1 MSAAPDDSL
10 SAWLPSFRGADA
22 AAPPPLLRP
31 GDRVGPFVAGGL
43 LGRGAAAEV
52 YHATHAET
60 GEAAALKILR
70 RTDGTAAARF
80 RREAALLAAR
90 PHPALPRP
98 LGSGER
104 DGRPWLAEEEL
115 EARPL
120 PRGDRAVAR
129 FLLALCGAV
138 GRLHALGFV
147 HRDIKPSNILFRAD
161 GSPVLADLGLAKRRD
176 GAAAP
181 AAAEAAAPG
190 ARSELS
196 VVDGRAVAVGTPGWS
211 APEQF
216 AGGAVT
222 PAADV
227 HALGVLAAACFRGR
241 VPRAWRGVLRRATSA
256 IPSERPQSAEAFARA
271 VRRRHAP
278 AVAAAALGAAAAAAG
293 AAASAA
299 AAGPQSQASQ
309 ASQASQESQKSLAS
323 PADDAAR
330 ALAAR
335 LEAEAEPAWREIA
348 SYSVYDG
355 RPRVVAKLDGRRVA
369 LEKPLR
375 LADPQTVEIV
385 GPGRLDAAIEGTPE
399 TLVAVRNAAVVD
411 RTADPDPAHS
421 PRFRLGAGAFVSLPE
436 VLSLFP
442 NDFAEPYGE
451 PDPADP
457 RPDDRALRFS
467 TAETTLGGQMTLER
481 GLAADAAARAAA
493 DRDVPAPALGAATG
507 WTNGTAWATGA
518 ANPWRAPSDEPGTLE
533 AAIPD
538 GFGEARLVL
547 EVDDPG
553 QFSVEYAGHFPGRD
567 DHGGRGAV
575 FDILSS
581 GTVVYSD
588 AHDRRPSSPAQ
599 RVHFESYPGRQRLEF
614 RLRSDLYVPPGHFC
628 GIRLRFLPGDGW
640 KPGYD

>member
-31 GDRVGPFVAGGL
+31 GDRVGPFIAGGL

-138 GRLHALGFV
+138 GRLHELGFV

-181 AAAEAAAPG
+181 AAAETAAPG

-227 HALGVLAAACFRGR
+227 HALGVLADACFGGR
-241 VPRAWRGVLRRATSA
+241 PPRAWRAIVRRATSSLPA
-256 IPSERPQSAEAFARA
+256 ERY
-271 VRRRHAP
+271 
-278 AVAAAALGAAAAAAG
+278 
-293 AAASAA
+293 ASAA
-299 AAGPQSQASQ
+299 A
-309 ASQASQESQKSLAS
+309 L
-323 PADDAAR
+323 AR
-330 ALAAR
+330 AIRRRHLPAVGLVAA
-335 LEAEAEPAWREIA
+335 AFAVAIA
-348 SYSVYDG
+348 L
-355 RPRVVAKLDGRRVA
+355 VAAGLSR
-369 LEKPLR
+369 PLR
-375 LADPQTVEIV
+375 SVPPSTPSTASTAPTFGESDSPLRPAPELGRALGLGEATDWRTDALLPWVVPAEMGGSVVQSSFEDGVATSRMAFRVR
-385 GPGRLDAAIEGTPE
+385 GPGRLSFSYWKDFYKGRFAIDLDGETVFGDTSRLHGSRDWFDAA
-399 TLVAVRNAAVVD
+399 V
-411 RTADPDPAHS
+411 
-421 PRFRLGAGAFVSLPE
+421 
-436 VLSLFP
+436 
-442 NDFAEPYGE
+442 
-451 PDPADP
+451 
-457 RPDDRALRFS
+457 
-467 TAETTLGGQMTLER
+467 
-481 GLAADAAARAAA
+481 
-493 DRDVPAPALGAATG
+493 DVPAGPH
-507 WTNGTAWATGA
+507 
-518 ANPWRAPSDEPGTLE
+518 E
-533 AAIPD
+533 IV
-538 GFGEARLVL
+538 FG
-547 EVDDPG
+547 
-553 QFSVEYAGHFPGRD
+553 YT
-567 DHGGRGAV
+567 HGGTGYVDSFSGVRIRG
-575 FDILSS
+575 L
-581 GTVVYSD
+581 
-588 AHDRRPSSPAQ
+588 
-599 RVHFESYPGRQRLEF
+599 RLE
-614 RLRSDLYVPPGHFC
+614 R
-628 GIRLRFLPGDGW
+628 
-640 KPGYD
+640 